1 MRLGSFKFSLL
12 ELSGALGDLGTLTPL
27 AIGLIVINGLNPTTL
42 LLIVGLAYIGSGIY
56 YRIPMP
62 VQPLKALSAI
72 AIALALTPAVI
83 SAGGLIIGGLLLSL
97 SITGLVVPLAKLFL
111 SSYG

>member
-1 MRLGSFKFSLL
+1 MRLGSFKFSLS
-12 ELSGALGDLGTLTPL
+12 ELSGALGDLGTLLPL

-42 LLIVGLAYIGSGIY
+42 LLVVGLAYIGSGVY

-72 AIALALTPAVI
+72 AIALALRPAVI
-83 SAGGLIIGGLLLSL
+83 SA
-97 SITGLVVPLAKLFL
+97 A
-111 SSYG
+111 